1 MQNIMSIAGRQF
13 RSYFNGPVAYITAA
27 LVLLFVGLLVWSTFF
42 LSNKATASEVFTWF
56 GIAMVFAAPALTMG
70 LIAEERRSGTL
81 ELLLTMPV
89 KESEVILGKY
99 LGAFGLFVVVVALT
113 IINPIAISTLGD
125 LDWGTVF
132 TGYLGLILQGASMLA
147 IGMMASSLAEN
158 QLVAF
163 FISFFFLAFFGWVA
177 PLVLGFLSTGFW
189 ATFFQVVS
197 LQGHLESMT
206 RGVIALSDVLFFLSL
221 TIFGLLVAF
230 RGLEKRRWS

>member
-1 MQNIMSIAGRQF
+1 M
-13 RSYFNGPVAYITAA
+13 
-27 LVLLFVGLLVWSTFF
+27 LVSL
-42 LSNKATASEVFTWF
+42 
-56 GIAMVFAAPALTMG
+56 
-70 LIAEERRSGTL
+70 
-81 ELLLTMPV
+81 
-89 KESEVILGKY
+89 
-99 LGAFGLFVVVVALT
+99 
-113 IINPIAISTLGD
+113 
-125 LDWGTVF
+125 
-132 TGYLGLILQGASMLA
+132 LA